1 MKNSILV
8 SLVVFAICSACS
20 NERETASGQKFTV
33 NKKGDGKEIKTKQ
46 IMIMDYGFKDGKDS
60 VWYDSRKNP
69 YPQIMQKQ
77 AQPQSGDALLEV
89 IYMLSKGDSVTVKM
103 AAKDL
108 FTKALRQPVP
118 PKVDSASFFTFFI
131 SMKEVL
137 DSVQFMKYREELI
150 AKQNEKAVKQEKE
163 QLAKD
168 SVIIANFLKEKNIT
182 ALTTPSGL
190 RYVITKPGKGE
201 NVKDGQTAK
210 VNYAGYLLNGKYF
223 DTSFESVAKEQNMYQ
238 QGRGYAP
245 YPVPVGKGAVI
256 RGWDEALKLMNKGC
270 KMTVYIPSALAYG
283 NQRKSAEIVENTI
296 LAFDMEVTDIQ

>member
-33 NKKGDGKEIKTKQ
+33 AKKGDGKDIKAKQ
-46 IMIMDYGFKDGKDS
+46 IMIMDFSFKDGKDS
-60 VWYDSRKNP
+60 VWFDTRKNP

-77 AQPQSGDALLEV
+77 AQPQTGDALMEV
-89 IYMLSKGDSVTVKM
+89 IYMLTKGDSAVVKM
-103 AAKDL
+103 SAIDVFK
-108 FTKALRQPVP
+108 KAFRQPMP
-118 PKVDSASFFTFFI
+118 PKVDSTSFFTFYITMKDAMDSLQFI
-131 SMKEVL
+131 
-137 DSVQFMKYREELI
+137 KYRDELV
-150 AKQNEKAVKQEKE
+150 AKQNEKAIKDEKE

-168 SVIIANFLKEKNIT
+168 SVIISNFLKEKNIT

-201 NVKDGQTAK
+201 NAKDGQTAK

-223 DTSFESVAKEQNMYQ
+223 DTSIESVAKAQNLYQ
-238 QGRGYAP
+238 QGRSYSP
-245 YPVPVGKGAVI
+245 YPVPVGQGRVI

-270 KMTVYIPSALAYG
+270 KMTVYIPSGLAYG
-283 NQRKSAEIVENTI
+283 PRKRDENLVENSI
-296 LAFDMEVTDIQ
+296 LVFDMEVVDIQ